1 MKISKKAAAVMTA
14 GLCSCSLNEEK
25 RENISLADQ
34 GLKIVDLMWQMTASQ
49 EYARIAA
56 GSSELQNRI
65 QEIGDGDYT
74 APQAV
79 YTISINEDSL
89 MEAAGLG
96 DLDQISG
103 NLYSGKRPCGS
114 GKWDFYLV

>member
-49 EYARIAA
+49 EYA
-56 GSSELQNRI
+56 
-65 QEIGDGDYT
+65 
-74 APQAV
+74 
-79 YTISINEDSL
+79 SL
-89 MEAAGLG
+89 
-96 DLDQISG
+96 
-103 NLYSGKRPCGS
+103 
-114 GKWDFYLV
+114 V